1 VEGEPVIWLHVS
13 DDDGGV
19 GCIAIRRQA
28 LQNWRRIYVRFGC
41 MTRLN
46 GRQQAEKSPQI
57 TLRRFQ
63 IRAAIEAWFIF
74 RKSLIGLNFVI
85 GVYYWDR

>member
-1 VEGEPVIWLHVS
+1 MCALDYRNMAVIIRIRIVYEHVEGEPVIWLHVS

-19 GCIAIRRQA
+19 GCIAIRRQT

-57 TLRRFQ
+57 TLR
-63 IRAAIEAWFIF
+63 
-74 RKSLIGLNFVI
+74 
-85 GVYYWDR
+85 